1 MYIVNIYICMYEL
14 QKLNRFLEVAFD
26 EGLISDGF
34 VATNLTKVYLQAVCY
49 LHDYIVL
56 IGESCVGP

>member
-26 EGLISDGF
+26 EGLILDGF
-34 VATNLTKVYLQAVCY
+34 VATDLTKVYLCY